1 MRPERN
7 LRMMREKINKNMRSL
22 AERIRRFMI
31 IAAALVIMTGC
42 AANPQ
47 PGTPAEEAGTAE
59 TEKPAAE
66 NTTSGKTDAPGG
78 ESEEKQSSEAQS
90 TVEVKPQ
97 EEEKVTLVIPT
108 VYENVSTQEEADEIR
123 DRNGY
128 ESATLE
134 EDGSLTI
141 VMNRSQYDEL
151 ISDFRESVDRGI
163 AEIVSEDYGSSIEK
177 IEYNDDY
184 SVFTVTVSTEEI
196 GIPERQTANELVMYG
211 TLYQIYTAGGADR
224 IRVDYVNRD
233 SGEVIESA
241 DSGSLDNAY

>member
-1 MRPERN
+1 M
-7 LRMMREKINKNMRSL
+7 
-22 AERIRRFMI
+22 
-31 IAAALVIMTGC
+31 
-42 AANPQ
+42 
-47 PGTPAEEAGTAE
+47 
-59 TEKPAAE
+59 
-66 NTTSGKTDAPGG
+66 
-78 ESEEKQSSEAQS
+78 
-90 TVEVKPQ
+90 KPQ

-141 VMNRSQYDEL
+141 VMSRSQYEEL
-151 ISDFRESVDRGI
+151 LKDFRESVDRGI

>member
-1 MRPERN
+1 MTQ
-7 LRMMREKINKNMRSL
+7 EKINNYTGSFSDRV
-22 AERIRRFMI
+22 RRFVF
-31 IAAALVIMTGC
+31 IAAAAVIMTGC
-42 AANPQ
+42 AGKPQ
-47 PGTPAEEAGTAE
+47 SVTPAEGTGAAAS
-59 TEKPAAE
+59 EKPASVDEA
-66 NTTSGKTDAPGG
+66 SGKTEVPEGG
-78 ESEEKQSSEAQS
+78 SAEQQTGQTQTPAS
-90 TVEVKPQ
+90 VKTE
-97 EEEKVTLVIPT
+97 EEEKITLVIPT

-141 VMNRSQYDEL
+141 VMSRPQYEEL
-151 ISDFRESVDRGI
+151 LDGFKKSVDEGI

-184 SVFTVTVSTEEI
+184 SVFTVTVSAEEV
-196 GIPERQTANELVMYG
+196 GIIERQTANELVMYG
-211 TLYQIYTAGGADR
+211 TLYHIYTAGDADH

-233 SGEVIESA
+233 TGEIIESA

>member
-1 MRPERN
+1 MKKVKRN
-7 LRMMREKINKNMRSL
+7 SNTMSDPV
-22 AERIRRFMI
+22 RIRRFLFAA
-31 IAAALVIMTGC
+31 AAALILTGC
-42 AANPQ
+42 AAQ
-47 PGTPAEEAGTAE
+47 PGPAAPAEETGAEVSGTSAPEE
-59 TEKPAAE
+59 TS
-66 NTTSGKTDAPGG
+66 SGKTDAAA
-78 ESEEKQSSEAQS
+78 ESSSEKQAEEAES
-90 TVEVKPQ
+90 PASVK

-123 DRNGY
+123 VRNDY

-141 VMNRSQYDEL
+141 VMSRSQYDEL
-151 ISDFRESVDRGI
+151 LSGFRESVDRGI

-184 SVFTVTVSTEEI
+184 SVFTVTVTSDEI
-196 GIPERQTANELVMYG
+196 GIVERQTADELVMYG
-211 TLYQIYTAGGADR
+211 TLYHIYTAGEADH
-224 IRVDYVNRD
+224 IQVDYVNRD

>member
-1 MRPERN
+1 
-7 LRMMREKINKNMRSL
+7 
-22 AERIRRFMI
+22 MI
-31 IAAALVIMTGC
+31 IAAAAVIMTGC

-47 PGTPAEEAGTAE
+47 PGTPAEKAGTAE

-123 DRNGY
+123 ERNGY

-184 SVFTVTVSTEEI
+184 SVFTVTVSTDEI
-196 GIPERQTANELVMYG
+196 GIIERQTADELVMYG
-211 TLYQIYTAGGADR
+211 TLYHIYTAGEADH
-224 IRVDYVNRD
+224 IQVDYVNRD
-233 SGEVIESA
+233 SGEIIESA

>member
-1 MRPERN
+1 
-7 LRMMREKINKNMRSL
+7 
-22 AERIRRFMI
+22 MI
-31 IAAALVIMTGC
+31 IAAAAVIMTGC

-47 PGTPAEEAGTAE
+47 PGTPAEKAGTAE

-123 DRNGY
+123 ERNGY

-184 SVFTVTVSTEEI
+184 SVFTVTVST
-196 GIPERQTANELVMYG
+196 LVMYG
-211 TLYQIYTAGGADR
+211 TLYHIYTAGDADH

>member
-47 PGTPAEEAGTAE
+47 PGTPAEETGTAE

-66 NTTSGKTDAPGG
+66 NTTSGRTDAPGA
-78 ESEEKQSSEAQS
+78 ESEEKQPSEAQS
-90 TVEVKPQ
+90 TEAVKPQ

-134 EDGSLTI
+134 EDGSLTV
-141 VMNRSQYDEL
+141 VMSRSQYE
-151 ISDFRESVDRGI
+151 E
-163 AEIVSEDYGSSIEK
+163 
-177 IEYNDDY
+177 EYNDDY

>member
-1 MRPERN
+1 M
-7 LRMMREKINKNMRSL
+7 
-22 AERIRRFMI
+22 
-31 IAAALVIMTGC
+31 
-42 AANPQ
+42 
-47 PGTPAEEAGTAE
+47 
-59 TEKPAAE
+59 
-66 NTTSGKTDAPGG
+66 
-78 ESEEKQSSEAQS
+78 
-90 TVEVKPQ
+90 
-97 EEEKVTLVIPT
+97 IPT

-141 VMNRSQYDEL
+141 VMSRSQYEEL
-151 ISDFRESVDRGI
+151 LKDFRESVDRGI

>member
-1 MRPERN
+1 M
-7 LRMMREKINKNMRSL
+7 
-22 AERIRRFMI
+22 
-31 IAAALVIMTGC
+31 
-42 AANPQ
+42 
-47 PGTPAEEAGTAE
+47 
-59 TEKPAAE
+59 
-66 NTTSGKTDAPGG
+66 
-78 ESEEKQSSEAQS
+78 
-90 TVEVKPQ
+90 KPQ

-134 EDGSLTI
+134 EDGSLTV
-141 VMNRSQYDEL
+141 VMSRSQYEEL

-233 SGEVIESA
+233 SGEVIEYA

>member
-1 MRPERN
+1 MIQ
-7 LRMMREKINKNMRSL
+7 EKINKNIRSL
-22 AERIRRFMI
+22 TERIRRFMI
-31 IAAALVIMTGC
+31 IAAAAVIMTGC

-47 PGTPAEEAGTAE
+47 PGTPAEKAGTAE

-108 VYENVSTQEEADEIR
+108 VYENVTTQEEADQIR

-141 VMNRSQYDEL
+141 VMSRSQYDEL
-151 ISDFRESVDRGI
+151 LSSFRESVDRGI
-163 AEIVSEDYGSSIEK
+163 AEIISEDYGSSIEK

-184 SVFTVTVSTEEI
+184 SVFTVTVSTDEI
-196 GIPERQTANELVMYG
+196 GIIERQTADELVMYG
-211 TLYQIYTAGGADR
+211 TLYHIYTAGEADH
-224 IRVDYVNRD
+224 IQVDYVNRD
-233 SGEVIESA
+233 SGEIIESA

>member
-1 MRPERN
+1 MIDC
-7 LRMMREKINKNMRSL
+7 LLCLFRMCGSSGIS
-22 AERIRRFMI
+22 
-31 IAAALVIMTGC
+31 AASVK
-42 AANPQ
+42 
-47 PGTPAEEAGTAE
+47 
-59 TEKPAAE
+59 TE
-66 NTTSGKTDAPGG
+66 
-78 ESEEKQSSEAQS
+78 
-90 TVEVKPQ
+90 
-97 EEEKVTLVIPT
+97 EEEKITLVSPT

-134 EDGSLTI
+134 EDGSLTV
-141 VMNRSQYDEL
+141 VMTRTQYEEL
-151 ISDFRESVDRGI
+151 INGFKKSVDEGI

-184 SVFTVTVSTEEI
+184 SVFTVTVAAEEV
-196 GIPERQTANELVMYG
+196 GIIERQTANELVMYG

>member
-1 MRPERN
+1 MIQ
-7 LRMMREKINKNMRSL
+7 EKINKNIRSL
-22 AERIRRFMI
+22 TERIRRFMI
-31 IAAALVIMTGC
+31 IAAAAVIMTGC

-47 PGTPAEEAGTAE
+47 PGTPAEKAGTAE

-123 DRNGY
+123 ERNGY

-151 ISDFRESVDRGI
+151 ISDFRESVDRG
-163 AEIVSEDYGSSIEK
+163 
-177 IEYNDDY
+177 N
-184 SVFTVTVSTEEI
+184 
-196 GIPERQTANELVMYG
+196 
-211 TLYQIYTAGGADR
+211 
-224 IRVDYVNRD
+224 
-233 SGEVIESA
+233 
-241 DSGSLDNAY
+241 